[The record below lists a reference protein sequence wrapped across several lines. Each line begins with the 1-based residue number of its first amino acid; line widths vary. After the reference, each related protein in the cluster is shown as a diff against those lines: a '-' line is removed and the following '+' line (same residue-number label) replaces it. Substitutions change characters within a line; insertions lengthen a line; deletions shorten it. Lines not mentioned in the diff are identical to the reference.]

1 MTSESYEQKSR
12 LSPYVRKI
20 NFVNDNRRRKK
31 KPPKLCLDCKETDN
45 YVELFSNKVNRI
57 EEIGDNL
64 YDNIQKKKTENCS
77 IYNAKFTLNNVPCE
91 IEYDLSHFTLQELD
105 KLANLATENFNDDNI
120 NPIPTSLNENE
131 QFILNNVPC
140 EPLKLC
146 SMCKETN
153 DCFNL
158 FSSKVNKIEKIVD
171 NLHEC
176 ISKRNEKLSKYTAQF
191 SLNNVPCEL
200 EYDLS
205 NFTFEELQKLVNF
218 TTQDQRC

>member
-12 LSPYVRKI
+12 LSPYLRKI

-57 EEIGDNL
+57 EEI
-64 YDNIQKKKTENCS
+64 
-77 IYNAKFTLNNVPCE
+77 
-91 IEYDLSHFTLQELD
+91 EYDLSHFTLQELD
-105 KLANLATENFNDDNI
+105 KLANLATENFYDDNI

-191 SLNNVPCEL
+191 SLNNVSCEL

-218 TTQDQRC
+218 TTQDQGC